1 MDCFSP
7 IGPAIVTPDELG
19 DPHNLGIRCTVNG
32 VTKQN
37 SNTNQVLKEAS
48 CVAPSSNKAR

>member
-1 MDCFSP
+1 MDSFCP

-37 SNTNQVLKEAS
+37 SNTNQVPKINNSERILMVEE
-48 CVAPSSNKAR
+48 

>member
-1 MDCFSP
+1 MDSFCP
-7 IGPAIVTPDELG
+7 IGPAIVTPDKLG

-37 SNTNQVLKEAS
+37 SNTNQVPNDYFYMRALALL
-48 CVAPSSNKAR
+48 C

>member
-37 SNTNQVLKEAS
+37 SNTNQVMKMKELE
-48 CVAPSSNKAR
+48 